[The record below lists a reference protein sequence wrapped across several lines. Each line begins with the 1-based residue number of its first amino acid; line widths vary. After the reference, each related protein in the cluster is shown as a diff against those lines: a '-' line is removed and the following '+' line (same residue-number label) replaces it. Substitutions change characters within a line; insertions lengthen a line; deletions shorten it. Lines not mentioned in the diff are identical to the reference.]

1 MNMCLLKLLLREL
14 ANSTKAW
21 QSRRLN

>member
-1 MNMCLLKLLLREL
+1 MNMCLLKLLLRKL
-14 ANSTKAW
+14 ANFTKAR